1 MILILWEGI
10 KLYKAEVVLKNE
22 TGLHARP
29 ASVFT
34 KEATK
39 YESDVKVVKDGVEYN
54 AKSIMGIL
62 SMGAG
67 KGNKLTIIADG
78 SDEKEA
84 VEALKTL
91 VESGFGE

>member
-1 MILILWEGI
+1 
-10 KLYKAEVVLKNE
+10 LYRVEVVLKNE

-39 YESDVKVVKDGVEYN
+39 YASDVKIVKDATEYN
-54 AKSIMGIL
+54 AKSIMGVL
-62 SMGAG
+62 SMGAA
-67 KGNKLTIIADG
+67 KGDKLTIIADG
-78 SDEKEA
+78 QDEKEA
-84 VEALKTL
+84 AEALKAL